1 MDKLIEFILRNIVE
15 KTFSAIVAILGVL
28 AGATAI
34 VDYIQKHGRK
44 GIIRVIKFLLLVSI
58 PILVAVAAYLSV
70 KFFIFSK
77 ATLKVTPHLTAIRD
91 SYGFVTSFEIDC
103 VVPNGHTMTSY
114 SFVYEDEENEPFTNT
129 FDYEEFVGQCVV
141 HRQNAFSL
149 YGKTWSVYG
158 YVTIDGFDYCTEK
171 QTFSDPVDPEIP
183 DWDILNENQYIR
195 EQHIACDNHDTY
207 EFQLYQGST
216 YQIITKVPDDNSVT
230 CTYDAIALSTEGST
244 KAEGVSVNSTGL
256 ISVSDSAH
264 GITSIT
270 VEFTNRGAKTIYV
283 VVIDSNNNF
292 TDQA

>member
-1 MDKLIEFILRNIVE
+1 VDKIIEFILQNMVLTIASLLGTV
-15 KTFSAIVAILGVL
+15 VALL
-28 AGATAI
+28 AGAVTI
-34 VDYIQKHGRK
+34 VSYIQKTGVD
-44 GIIRVIKFLLLVSI
+44 GIKKLIKFLLLAIASI
-58 PILVAVAAYLSV
+58 SV
-70 KFFIFSK
+70 VVVVYQSVQFFMFNRT
-77 ATLKVTPHLTAIRD
+77 ALKVTPHLTAIRD

-141 HRQNAFSL
+141 NRRNAFSL
-149 YGKTWSVYG
+149 YGKTWNVYG
-158 YVTIDGFDYCTEK
+158 YVTIDGVDYYTEK
-171 QTFSDPVDPEIP
+171 QAFSDPADPEIP

-195 EQHIACDNHDTY
+195 ERHIAGGNHDTY

-216 YQIITKVPDDNSVT
+216 YRIITKVPDDNSVT
-230 CTYDAIALSTEGST
+230 CTYDATALSTEGGI
-244 KAEGVSVNSTGL
+244 KAEGVSVDSTGL

-270 VEFTNRGAKTIYV
+270 VEFTNRGTKTIYV

-292 TDQA
+292 TD

>member
-1 MDKLIEFILRNIVE
+1 MDKLIEFVSQNIGSVILS
-15 KTFSAIVAILGVL
+15 TIVAVVGVL
-28 AGATAI
+28 AGAVAI
-34 VDYIQKHGRK
+34 VEYRQKNGRE
-44 GIIRVIKFLLLVSI
+44 GIIKLIKLLLLVTVS
-58 PILVAVAAYLSV
+58 ILVVVAAYRSV
-70 KFFIFSK
+70 QFFIFK
-77 ATLKVTPHLTAIRD
+77 GTALKVTPHLTAIRD

-103 VVPNGHTMTSY
+103 MVPNGHTMTSY

-141 HRQNAFSL
+141 NRQNAFSL
-149 YGKTWSVYG
+149 NGKTWSVYG

-171 QTFSDPVDPEIP
+171 QVFSDPVDPQIP

-195 EQHIACDNHDTY
+195 ERHIAGGNHDTY

-230 CTYDAIALSTEGST
+230 CAYNAVALSTERGI
-244 KAEGVSVNSTGL
+244 KAEGVSVDSTGL
-256 ISVSDSAH
+256 ISVSNSAH

-270 VEFTNRGAKTIYV
+270 VDFANRGTKTIYV

-292 TDQA
+292 TD